1 MEVKKNKNIAFVSE
15 SGKHIGYGH
24 LYRAIAIAESF
35 LTKECDV
42 TFFCNEDVTQLLY
55 EKLPVIS
62 VNNWNLLDEE
72 FAKYDVIVF
81 DVYKDSYS
89 SFEGMTKK
97 CEANNV
103 VTATVIDF
111 AFKETALNTDY
122 VFQIGYQSYSNK
134 KTEKKEN
141 HKNVVYYSGSEFL
154 VFRKE
159 FDNVKLYEPNCKA
172 EKLLVAMGGSDPHCL
187 SELVNQSLSFIKT
200 ALTVTY
206 IFGNGFEHDRINLLK
221 KENEGSH
228 HKLYYYQNVEDM
240 PSLIRNHDLALING
254 GNTRF
259 EIAKLGVPFI
269 SIAFQQV
276 QKEISDLIAND
287 GIGISLGLYTE
298 LEKVEI
304 ADNIENTLNDYEL
317 RRKQSKKMQ
326 DIFEDNGSDKI
337 CQILLME

>member
-1 MEVKKNKNIAFVSE
+1 
-15 SGKHIGYGH
+15 
-24 LYRAIAIAESF
+24 
-35 LTKECDV
+35 
-42 TFFCNEDVTQLLY
+42 
-55 EKLPVIS
+55 
-62 VNNWNLLDEE
+62 
-72 FAKYDVIVF
+72 
-81 DVYKDSYS
+81 
-89 SFEGMTKK
+89 
-97 CEANNV
+97 
-103 VTATVIDF
+103 
-111 AFKETALNTDY
+111 
-122 VFQIGYQSYSNK
+122 
-134 KTEKKEN
+134 
-141 HKNVVYYSGSEFL
+141 
-154 VFRKE
+154 
-159 FDNVKLYEPNCKA
+159 
-172 EKLLVAMGGSDPHCL
+172 
-187 SELVNQSLSFIKT
+187 LVNQSLSFIKT